1 MWVKRLSFVIFSSHK
16 WWMTV
21 YQLPRSAVEL
31 TPLQWWV
38 IPGPRDLRRSEPHPL
53 PTRWGGAMALLRPC
67 SSASNNYCS
76 YSNST
81 CNNSKHS
88 NSRPSN
94 SSSNISLR
102 ASTHSCWQWSRT
114 WGGTSGRRTPEVRP
128 PWRDWSEASC
138 TLVFL
143 FGNVWWSVKEVPEV
157 SCSFALRATQLN
169 MKHYIKIKLLKVM
182 TLYIVLWC

>member
-38 IPGPRDLRRSEPHPL
+38 IQGPRDRRRSEPRPL
-53 PTRWGGAMALLRPC
+53 PTRWGGATVLLRPC
-67 SSASNNYCS
+67 SSVSNNCCS

-81 CNNSKHS
+81 CSNSRHS

-94 SSSNISLR
+94 SSNNISLR
-102 ASTHSCWQWSRT
+102 ASTHSCWRWSRT
-114 WGGTSGRRTPEVRP
+114 WGGTSGQRMREVRP

-138 TLVFL
+138 MLVFL

-157 SCSFALRATQLN
+157 SRSFALRDTQLN
-169 MKHYIKIKLLKVM
+169 KLL
-182 TLYIVLWC
+182 